1 MLGKRNESDAE
12 QLIQERLGG
21 DNQVEMVAQPRFT
34 TAETME
40 CLKYYARG
48 GLLERGKNACDLL
61 DLCLHQF

>member
-1 MLGKRNESDAE
+1 MRL
-12 QLIQERLGG
+12 LIAAAAATL
-21 DNQVEMVAQPRFT
+21 EMVAQPRFT